1 MITLSHT
8 GATVGIKIQLGRA
21 LLPVVIAH
29 AAPSRSLSRYPRVS
43 SLTTMMLYVYL
54 LDIHT

>member
-21 LLPVVIAH
+21 LLPVVLWKH
-29 AAPSRSLSRYPRVS
+29 ERRAPEAGSGKWKWNVE
-43 SLTTMMLYVYL
+43 VE
-54 LDIHT
+54 